1 MKNINDIKHALYI
14 NLETRPDRK
23 VLVEEEFMK
32 LGINI
37 DRYDAIKLPNNNP
50 NNIINASA
58 LGCSIS
64 HLNCMRK
71 AKENNWSHVLIC
83 EDDIQFLDP
92 SLFIKQLNIF
102 LLKQECWDVILL
114 AGNNMLPYCSIDNS
128 CIKVMNC
135 ITTTGYIV
143 ANHYYDILINNY
155 EEGIKNLM
163 SNPTEIKK
171 YAIDKYWIKLQRV
184 HDWYLITPLS
194 VIQRENYSDIENKVT
209 NFKDNMLN
217 YNKVVRKV
225 LEKDENVIAFS
236 LTD

>member
-23 VLVEEEFMK
+23 LLVEQEFMN

-37 DRYDAIKLPNNNP
+37 DRYNAIKLPNNN
-50 NNIINASA
+50 INSSA

-71 AKENNWSHVLIC
+71 AKENNWPHVLIC
-83 EDDIQFLDP
+83 EDDIQFLEP
-92 SLFIKQLNIF
+92 SLFVKQLNTF
-102 LLKQECWDVILL
+102 LSNQECWDVILL

-135 ITTTGYIV
+135 LTTTGYIV
-143 ANHYYDILINNY
+143 ENHYYDILINNY

-163 SNPTEIKK
+163 SNPNEIPK
-171 YAIDKYWIKLQRV
+171 YAIDKYWIKLQRI

-194 VIQRENYSDIENKVT
+194 VIQRENYSDIENKIT

-225 LEKDENVIAFS
+225 LEKDENSISFS
-236 LTD
+236 LID